1 MNPESVEN
9 RAFTCLINIFQR
21 IFTPI
26 LNEGVGAKNAMPA
39 NSMHPPHIFF
49 TLNLYTPCLALA
61 FQNLCLAKA
70 NAPVSLSEL
79 STLDDYTFSLAQ
91 LTGA

>member
-1 MNPESVEN
+1 MNPESLQN

-39 NSMHPPHIFF
+39 NSIHPPHIFF
-49 TLNLYTPCLALA
+49 TLNLYTPCLAFA
-61 FQNLCLAKA
+61 FQNLCLALAKA
-70 NAPVSLSEL
+70 SVSLSKL
-79 STLDDYTFSLAQ
+79 STLDDYTFSLTQ
-91 LTGA
+91 LTEA